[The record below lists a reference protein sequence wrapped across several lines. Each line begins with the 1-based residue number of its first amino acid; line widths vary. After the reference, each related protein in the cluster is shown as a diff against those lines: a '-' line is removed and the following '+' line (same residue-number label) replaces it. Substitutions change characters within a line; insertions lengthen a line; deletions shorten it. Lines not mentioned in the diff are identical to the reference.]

1 METILLGFS
10 DAFTIM
16 NIIYLFIGISMG
28 ILVGAVPGLSGPMA
42 IAIAIPITFY
52 MDPLLAIAFLIGINK
67 GGTFGG
73 SIAAILINTPG
84 SPEAMATTFDGY
96 PLAQKG
102 KAIRA
107 LKCALY
113 SSVTGDTFSDIVL
126 ILVAAPIASV
136 ALKMG
141 PPEVLS
147 VIVLA
152 LALISALETKSM
164 LKGLIGAALGIL
176 ISCIGIDPVS
186 ATPRLTFGIMDLQ
199 SGLGVIPVGIGL
211 LALSEIWV
219 QVSKS
224 ANKEPS
230 VTFTVSKKKEDNA
243 FTLRDYLSLWKT
255 LLRSSLIGTAL
266 GALPGLGVTIAAF
279 LGYGAA
285 KKASKNPEEFGKGSL
300 EGIAAAE
307 AANNAVVGSNM
318 IPLFTLGI
326 PGNLVAALLIG
337 AFIIH
342 GVQPGPMMFEEHG
355 RMIYGIYGA
364 MLIANF
370 LNLIIGRFGLRLFA
384 KALSAPR
391 SVIYPLVIFICVTG
405 TYIAESRLFALYIM
419 IGFAVIGFLF
429 RIMKISVVTLII
441 GNILGPM
448 FESTLQQTLIIT
460 RNNPLLIAQRP
471 IALGFFLCTIF
482 LIWRVIRGK
491 KNSMQKEKFNLE
503 QSRLKK
509 G

>member
-10 DAFTIM
+10 DAFTAM
-16 NIIYLFIGISMG
+16 NIVYLFLGISMG
-28 ILVGAVPGLSGPMA
+28 ILVGAIPGLSGPMA

-52 MDPLLAIAFLIGINK
+52 MDPLVAIAFLIGINK

-102 KAIRA
+102 KAIKA
-107 LKCALY
+107 LKVALY
-113 SSVTGDTFSDIVL
+113 SSVTGDTFSDMVL

-141 PPEVLS
+141 PPEILS
-147 VIVLA
+147 VIILA
-152 LALISALETKSM
+152 LALIAALETQSM
-164 LKGLIGAALGIL
+164 VKGLIGAALGVL
-176 ISCIGIDPVS
+176 ISCVGFDPVS
-186 ATPRLTFGIMDLQ
+186 ATPRLVFGVMDLQ
-199 SGLGVIPVGIGL
+199 SGLGVVPVGIGL
-211 LALSEIWV
+211 LALSEVWI
-219 QVSKS
+219 QMSDS
-224 ANKEPS
+224 ANQKAK
-230 VTFTVSKKKEDNA
+230 VTFTVSKNKEDNR
-243 FTLRDYLSLWKT
+243 FTWREYLSLWRT

-285 KKASKNPEEFGKGSL
+285 KRASKNPEEFGKGSV

-318 IPLFTLGI
+318 IPLFALGI

-342 GVQPGPMMFEEHG
+342 GVQPGPMMFQEHG
-355 RMIYGIYGA
+355 RIIYGIYGA
-364 MLIANF
+364 MIIANF
-370 LNLIIGRFGLRLFA
+370 LNLFIGRFGLRLFA

-391 SVIYPLVIFICVTG
+391 SIIYPLVIFICATG
-405 TYIAESRLFALYIM
+405 TYIAESRMFALYIM
-419 IGFAVIGFLF
+419 VGFGIIGFLF
-429 RIMKISVVTLII
+429 RKLKISVVTLII

-448 FESTLQQTLIIT
+448 FESSLQQTLIIT
-460 RNNPLLIAQRP
+460 RNNPLLIIQRP
-471 IALGFFLCTIF
+471 ITAGFLLCTLF
-482 LIWRVIRGK
+482 LIWRVATK
-491 KNSMQKEKFNLE
+491 K
-503 QSRLKK
+503 KK
-509 G
+509 LDG